1 MTLFL
6 LLPFLCFFRER
17 RLGYIFGTMTDIA
30 PETSDVSLERV
41 VAAVETVSI
50 DAEDKE
56 NLHSVENET
65 AAVAAAA
72 AAAAA
77 AAVEQNTPDSENEV
91 SNTPEAEE
99 KQGSSFV
106 GFLYSYQGRDFIGNY
121 VTDPVSCP

>member
-1 MTLFL
+1 
-6 LLPFLCFFRER
+6 
-17 RLGYIFGTMTDIA
+17 MTDIA
-30 PETSDVSLERV
+30 PETSDVPLDRV

-72 AAAAA
+72 VAAAAA
-77 AAVEQNTPDSENEV
+77 TVEKNTPDSENEV
-91 SNTPEAEE
+91 SNTPEKEE

-106 GFLYSYQGRDFIGNY
+106 GFLFFI
-121 VTDPVSCP
+121 